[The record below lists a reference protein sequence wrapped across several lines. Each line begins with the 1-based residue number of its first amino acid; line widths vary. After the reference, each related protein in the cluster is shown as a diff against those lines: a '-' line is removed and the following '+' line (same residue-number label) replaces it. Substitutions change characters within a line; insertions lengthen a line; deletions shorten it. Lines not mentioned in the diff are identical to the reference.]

1 MTATYVYNN
10 NNIVDIVRRARV
22 WPGARRAFLNEVS
35 VDLGIGGKRALVTA
49 ASRGLGRASAL
60 ALASEGV
67 RIAVAGRD
75 TTVLDKLTGE
85 LKAAG
90 AAEAIA
96 VRMDLAEPGSIRPA
110 VEAVADTF
118 GGIDILVGNCGGPP
132 SGPFLSITR
141 AMWEEALSSILL
153 SMVDLSHAVLPHMQA
168 QHWGRIVFVTTVG
181 VKVVQPNMVLS
192 DSIRLAMV
200 GVAKSLSLEFAG
212 EGIMV
217 NCLCPGPFATDRM
230 EDLIQASME
239 RDGLDR
245 AAAEAIWLNEVP
257 AGRFGNPD
265 DFGAMVAMLS
275 SQHAGFVTGTAI
287 ALDGG
292 KSRAY

>member
-1 MTATYVYNN
+1 M
-10 NNIVDIVRRARV
+10 
-22 WPGARRAFLNEVS
+22 E
-35 VDLGIGGKRALVTA
+35 LGIAGKRALVTA
-49 ASRGLGRASAL
+49 ASRGLGRASAF
-60 ALASEGV
+60 ALAAEGV

-75 TTVLDKLTGE
+75 MAVLRDLAAE
-85 LKAAG
+85 LRKAG

-96 VRMDLAEPGSIRPA
+96 VPMDLADPRSIQPA
-110 VEAVADTF
+110 VEAVADAF
-118 GGIDILVGNCGGPP
+118 GGIDILVGNCGGPA
-132 SGPFLSITR
+132 SGPFLSISR
-141 AMWEEALSSILL
+141 AMWQEALSSILL
-153 SMVDLSHAVLPHMQA
+153 SMVDLSHAVLPHMRAGQ
-168 QHWGRIVFVTTVG
+168 WGRIVFVTTVG

-245 AAAEAIWLNEVP
+245 AAAEAVWLNEVP
-257 AGRFGNPD
+257 AGRFGDPD

-275 SQHAGFVTGTAI
+275 SERAGFVTGTAI